1 VETRLCASV
10 SKCEIKKTEIKNSV
24 VSEYKLKVGE
34 WRLCEAPAGVINAD
48 VITLTNGNKHKHTA
62 KFAFN
67 QESNFTFEPQVGYQ
81 SREVT
86 CRDLHADIVDIR
98 YVKINQQKLQN
109 ISN

>member
-10 SKCEIKKTEIKNSV
+10 SKCQIKKTEIKNNV

-34 WRLCEAPAGVINAD
+34 WRLCEAPAGVVNAD
-48 VITLTNGNKHKHTA
+48 VIALTNGNKHKHAA
-62 KFAFN
+62 KFDFN

-98 YVKINQQKLQN
+98 YV
-109 ISN
+109 